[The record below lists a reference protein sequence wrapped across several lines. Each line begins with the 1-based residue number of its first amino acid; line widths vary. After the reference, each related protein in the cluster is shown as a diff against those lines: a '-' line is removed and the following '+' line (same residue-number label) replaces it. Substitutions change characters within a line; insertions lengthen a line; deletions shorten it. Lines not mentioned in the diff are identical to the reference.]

1 MKHALGWPTRA
12 AATVALAAWAY
23 SSTANTTI
31 WRSLELI
38 NAQELNSQN
47 SLEVEPAADDAW
59 QCTDDNITANTAD
72 WSSLELDVDV
82 ARRDAIRTEFAWSW
96 HAACHTARTRRWS
109 CLPAASRRRGRST
122 LF

>member
-1 MKHALGWPTRA
+1 MLDRVRCLDWLLPEVDIAVV
-12 AATVALAAWAY
+12 VALAAWAY

-72 WSSLELDVDV
+72 WSSLELM
-82 ARRDAIRTEFAWSW
+82 
-96 HAACHTARTRRWS
+96 
-109 CLPAASRRRGRST
+109 
-122 LF
+122 

>member
-59 QCTDDNITANTAD
+59 QCTDDNITAAPTPPTGAH
-72 WSSLELDVDV
+72 SSS
-82 ARRDAIRTEFAWSW
+82 TSM
-96 HAACHTARTRRWS
+96 
-109 CLPAASRRRGRST
+109 SRGGTPSKINKT
-122 LF
+122 

>member
-12 AATVALAAWAY
+12 AASVALAAWAY

-47 SLEVEPAADDAW
+47 SLEVEPAADNAW

-82 ARRDAIRTEFAWSW
+82 ARRDAIQNK
-96 HAACHTARTRRWS
+96 
-109 CLPAASRRRGRST
+109 
-122 LF
+122 